1 MKFKDEKIVG
11 NLLEKLRKNEHEWNR
26 QLEIFSRPEVIESSR
41 QYLLLRTDILSK
53 TVVWCP

>member
-26 QLEIFSRPEVIESSR
+26 QLEIFSRPEVIESSPNR
-41 QYLLLRTDILSK
+41 YFIENSRLVPLT
-53 TVVWCP
+53 